1 VRSVRI
7 ALARYVHGHDR
18 CRYLRRNGRL
28 GGRSSCH
35 RGQYLRARGARRWR
49 IRIRGRLAPGR
60 YEIRARARDA
70 AGNRERGRTRAN
82 SRKFRIR

>member
-1 VRSVRI
+1 VRI
-7 ALARYVHGHDR
+7 AVARYVHGRDR

-28 GGRSSCH
+28 GRASSCH
-35 RGQYLRARGARRWR
+35 RGKYLRARGARRWR
-49 IRIRGRLAPGR
+49 LKIRARLPAGR
-60 YEIRARARDA
+60 YEIRARARDR